1 MQAATGARCC
11 FFTLQEGQDVGCT
24 MCGAGV
30 TEQDL
35 RLVDVAFLHRA

>member
-1 MQAATGARCC
+1 
-11 FFTLQEGQDVGCT
+11 VGCT